1 MWQTID
7 VRNDARINDKIF
19 RNMWQTNFMER
30 FIASDNTT
38 GNITSSRP
46 GPLVNAPVL
55 SLKYKI

>member
-19 RNMWQTNFMER
+19 RNMWQTSFIER
-30 FIASDNTT
+30 DIWQVTND
-38 GNITSSRP
+38 NITSSRP